1 MSNFEIFKSSLPVM
15 FGYGALGF
23 AVGLYASSSGIAP
36 VWVALASLIVYA
48 GSGQFLLVALI
59 VGNAT
64 LIEVFVASFL
74 LNFRHIFYTLSLLPE
89 IRLIKAPWRYYFMF
103 ALTDETF
110 ALLRSKGQ
118 VAGDKTRIFALTAF
132 LNQFYWFIATVAG
145 AITASE
151 LRFSYAGVEFSL
163 VALFAVLG
171 FEIFRQNPNAKILAF
186 AFICAFVGLFVFPAK
201 YYLFGTIMSAL
212 ILLLAFKKERKWSF

>member
-1 MSNFEIFKSSLPVM
+1 M
-15 FGYGALGF
+15 
-23 AVGLYASSSGIAP
+23 
-36 VWVALASLIVYA
+36 
-48 GSGQFLLVALI
+48 
-59 VGNAT
+59 GNAT

-89 IRLIKAPWRYYFMF
+89 IRLLKAPWRYYFMF

-110 ALLRSKGQ
+110 ALLRSKEQ
-118 VAGDKTRIFALTAF
+118 VTGDKTRIFALTAF

-151 LRFSYAGVEFSL
+151 LNFSYAGVEFSL

>member
-1 MSNFEIFKSSLPVM
+1 M
-15 FGYGALGF
+15 
-23 AVGLYASSSGIAP
+23 
-36 VWVALASLIVYA
+36 
-48 GSGQFLLVALI
+48 
-59 VGNAT
+59 
-64 LIEVFVASFL
+64 
-74 LNFRHIFYTLSLLPE
+74 
-89 IRLIKAPWRYYFMF
+89 
-103 ALTDETF
+103 
-110 ALLRSKGQ
+110 
-118 VAGDKTRIFALTAF
+118 
-132 LNQFYWFIATVAG
+132 AG

-151 LRFSYAGVEFSL
+151 LNFSYAGVEFSL